1 MEYENICIEESLD
14 NHLMRSYFEKIIDM
28 NGEQT
33 IKAIF
38 EELKDIR
45 DQQGINHKSNSDV
58 PNLL

>member
-45 DQQGINHKSNSDV
+45 DQ
-58 PNLL
+58 